1 MGTVGPAEILVL
13 LILLGVIAGIVL
25 LAVRASGG
33 RPRAQVAYWAPGV
46 IPQIAE
52 PIRERVRELGA
63 EGRVVEAIKLVRQE
77 TGLGLRDAK
86 FVTESI
92 IAGRYLPTST
102 ERALQTGP
110 DLAGRVRELKEA
122 GRTEQAVF
130 LVRGETGMNQE
141 QAEAFVDLI

>member
-1 MGTVGPAEILVL
+1 MGNVGPTELIIL
-13 LILLGVIAGIVL
+13 LIILGTIAGIIL
-25 LAVRASGG
+25 LAIRAAGG

-63 EGRVVEAIKLVRQE
+63 ENRLIEAIKLVRQE

-110 DLAGRVRELKEA
+110 DLATRVRELKEA
-122 GRTEQAVF
+122 GRTEQAIF
-130 LVRGETGMNQE
+130 LVRGETGMNQQ
-141 QAEAFVDLI
+141 QAEAFVGLL

>member
-1 MGTVGPAEILVL
+1 MGSVGPTELVIL
-13 LILLGVIAGIVL
+13 LIILGAIAGIIF
-25 LAVRASGG
+25 LAVRAAGG

-52 PIRERVRELGA
+52 PVRERVRELGA
-63 EGRVVEAIKLVRQE
+63 ENRLIEAIKVVRQE

-110 DLAGRVRELKEA
+110 DLASRVRELKEA
-122 GRTEQAVF
+122 GRTEQAIF
-130 LVRGETGMNQE
+130 LVRGETGMNRQ
-141 QAEAFVDLI
+141 QAEAFVGLI

>member
-1 MGTVGPAEILVL
+1 MGGTELIIL
-13 LILLGVIAGIVL
+13 LIILGAIAGIIL
-25 LAVRASGG
+25 LAVRAAGG

-52 PIRERVRELGA
+52 PVRERVRELGA
-63 EGRVVEAIKLVRQE
+63 ENRLVEAIKVVRQE

-110 DLAGRVRELKEA
+110 DLATRVRELKEA
-122 GRTEQAVF
+122 GRTEQAIF

-141 QAEAFVDLI
+141 QAEGFVGLI

>member
-1 MGTVGPAEILVL
+1 MGNVGPAELLIL
-13 LILLGVIAGIVL
+13 LILLGIIAGIIL
-25 LAVRASGG
+25 LAVRAAGG

-52 PIRERVRELGA
+52 PIRDRVRDLGA
-63 EGRVVEAIKLVRQE
+63 EGRTLEAIKLVRQE

-110 DLAGRVRELKEA
+110 DLADRVRELKEA

-141 QAEAFVDLI
+141 QAEAFVGLI